1 MRIERIET
9 LAYQAPISQPFG
21 FSQWWFTKRSAL
33 LVRVVADDGTE
44 GWGEVFAHVE
54 PTVYGAVIG
63 KALAPVYMGANP
75 LDAGVLWDRAYNR
88 SRPYGQKGMII
99 NALSGIDI
107 ALWDL
112 NGKILGQPVSRLLGG
127 RRRERIESYATGLY
141 RTDTDDLPG
150 ALAAEARGYAE
161 QGFTAM
167 KLKIGYGF
175 DIDME
180 NLRAVRAAI
189 GQGIRLA
196 LDANHGYD
204 VPDAIRLGRAA
215 AEYDILWYEEP
226 VVAEDKAGYAEVRAR
241 QPIPVAGGEEEF
253 TRYGF
258 RDLFEARGVDLAQ
271 PDLGGMGGLS
281 EARIVATMASAF
293 GVRCQPH
300 VWGTPVALA
309 ASLHFLSWLPDV
321 PGSATPTQPM
331 LEFDRSPHP
340 IRDSVAVAPE
350 KSLPWIDVPDGPGLG
365 VELRLADAEQYL
377 VDRTVITADDVSAA
391 ASTRE

>member
-33 LVRVVADDGTE
+33 LVRVVAEDGTD

-63 KALAPVYMGANP
+63 KVLAPVYIGANS
-75 LDAGVLWDRAYNR
+75 LDADILWDRAYNR
-88 SRPYGQKGMII
+88 TRPYGQKGMVI
-99 NALSGIDI
+99 NALSGLDI

-112 NGKILGQPVSRLLGG
+112 NGKLLDQPVSRLLGG
-127 RRRERIESYATGLY
+127 RRRERVEAYATGLY
-141 RTDTDDLPG
+141 RTETDDLPA
-150 ALAAEARGYAE
+150 ALAFEASGYVS

-167 KLKIGYGF
+167 KLKVGYGF
-175 DIDME
+175 NTDME
-180 NLRAVRAAI
+180 NLAAVRAAV
-189 GQGIRLA
+189 GPSIRLA

-215 AEYDILWYEEP
+215 APYDILWYEEP
-226 VVAEDKAGYAEVRAR
+226 VVAEDKAGYAEVRSR

-258 RDLFEARGVDLAQ
+258 RELLEARGVDLVQ

-281 EARIVATMASAF
+281 EARKVATMASAF

-309 ASLHFLSWLPDV
+309 ASLQFLSWLPDV
-321 PGSATPTQPM
+321 PDSAEPTAPM
-331 LEFDRSPHP
+331 LEYDRSEHP
-340 IRDSVAVAPE
+340 VRDAVAVPPE
-350 KSLPWIDVPDGPGLG
+350 TSLPWIDVPTGPGLG
-365 VELRLADAEQYL
+365 LELRLADAERYL
-377 VDRTVITADDVSAA
+377 VDHTVITAEDVAA
-391 ASTRE
+391 TTSTRE